1 MTDQEKLQEYR
12 TLIFRLYMA
21 NQEAIKTLKEI
32 QYKILT
38 LDEELYD
45 EIFNTKG
52 GFDLDSINFSDLL
65 Y

>member
-52 GFDLDSINFSDLL
+52 GFDLDSINFGDLL